1 MPCRASPA
9 AYAETIAAAR
19 EYHARGSNA
28 ARGAEIWAMRL
39 REMLRE
45 RVLDRFPAADFAAA
59 KIAIFIASIVAA
71 IIGTSILLPKIADQ
85 NAVAGDSL
93 PGRNA

>member
-1 MPCRASPA
+1 MSLF
-9 AYAETIAAAR
+9 IAGEA
-19 EYHARGSNA
+19 
-28 ARGAEIWAMRL
+28 
-39 REMLRE
+39 
-45 RVLDRFPAADFAAA
+45 FPEAADFAAA

-71 IIGTSILLPKIADQ
+71 IIGTSILLLKIADQ